1 MKHMKVS
8 PTEKEQFQPSG
19 KKKRFP
25 PYMYKKILHL
35 VKPPA
40 PPPPPPPPPPS
51 LITFLMVNPLPE
63 QFMKQEKEFKI
74 AMCPYQYSEFT
85 FLPVI

>member
-25 PYMYKKILHL
+25 PYIYKKILHL
-35 VKPPA
+35 VKPP
-40 PPPPPPPPPPS
+40 PPPS
-51 LITFLMVNPLPE
+51 PITFLMVNPLPE
-63 QFMKQEKEFKI
+63 QFMKQE
-74 AMCPYQYSEFT
+74 
-85 FLPVI
+85 

>member
-25 PYMYKKILHL
+25 PYIYKKILHL
-35 VKPPA
+35 VKPP
-40 PPPPPPPPPPS
+40 PPPPPS
-51 LITFLMVNPLPE
+51 PITFLMVNPLPE
-63 QFMKQEKEFKI
+63 QFMKQE
-74 AMCPYQYSEFT
+74 
-85 FLPVI
+85 

>member
-25 PYMYKKILHL
+25 PYMYKKISHL

-40 PPPPPPPPPPS
+40 PPPTSP
-51 LITFLMVNPLPE
+51 ITFLMVNPLPE